1 MPRFQRRQGISPIE
15 QAVRVSTRFPQFQAE
30 RFRPDLVLVGWLQ
43 PRPLSGRYRI
53 RIVKSPQRAPRVFVL
68 DPPLPPGVPHVYR
81 EGHLCL
87 YWPKEWTWRDDV
99 DMATTILP
107 WTATWLLY
115 YELWT
120 ETGSWLG
127 PSSQHGTPQAKSA

>member
-1 MPRFQRRQGISPIE
+1 MPRYQRQPNLNAAQ
-15 QAVRVSTRFPQFQAE
+15 QAVRVSARFPQFRVE
-30 RFRPDLVLVGWLQ
+30 RLRPDLMLVGWLQ
-43 PRPLSGRYRI
+43 PRPLSGRYEI
-53 RIVKSPQRAPRVFVL
+53 RIVKSPGRAPKVFVL
-68 DPPLPPGVPHVYR
+68 DPPLPPRAPHVYR

-87 YWPKEWTWRDDV
+87 YWPAEWTWEDHF

-107 WTATWLLY
+107 WAAVWLLY

-127 PSSQHGTPQAKSA
+127 LSSQHGAPETKSA